1 METPGDYRE
10 SSSTRCSTTTTGE
23 HDARSS
29 NCIGRPAIRGGW
41 RRWRER
47 CDRSPGPRWS
57 CGASTTPT
65 SRSATPSANAR
76 CSQVQRSSSS
86 SRAATGRS
94 RTTPVRSRRRCC
106 HSLEGSCAAESPDA
120 FLTVT
125 ESTAPG
131 TYCTATRDGR
141 WRMSRTVTGRT
152 RREWLRMM
160 AAMGAG
166 ALVDGLLPRELARA
180 ANHPQDPVAAARARI
195 GAIPIQAQPLGE
207 NLTLLAGPG
216 GNVVVLRGSDGLVV
230 VDTFVAPAWP
240 KFQESLKGF
249 AVPVKFVIN
258 THWHF
263 DHTDNNAPLRAGGA
277 TLVAHENT
285 KLRMTEP
292 HHLAVLELDFPP
304 SPAAALPQRVFKDGY
319 KLEANG
325 DRLAVTHVPPAHTDT
340 DVVVRFEKA
349 NVLHAGDVFFNGRY
363 PYIDGS
369 RSEEHTFELQS
380 RGHLVCRLLLEKK
393 KIKYQPWCAHSIASP
408 PVAAVSL

>member
-1 METPGDYRE
+1 
-10 SSSTRCSTTTTGE
+10 
-23 HDARSS
+23 
-29 NCIGRPAIRGGW
+29 
-41 RRWRER
+41 
-47 CDRSPGPRWS
+47 
-57 CGASTTPT
+57 
-65 SRSATPSANAR
+65 
-76 CSQVQRSSSS
+76 
-86 SRAATGRS
+86 
-94 RTTPVRSRRRCC
+94 
-106 HSLEGSCAAESPDA
+106 
-120 FLTVT
+120 
-125 ESTAPG
+125 
-131 TYCTATRDGR
+131 
-141 WRMSRTVTGRT
+141 MSRTVTGRT

-180 ANHPQDPVAAARARI
+180 ANPPQDPVAAARARI

-216 GNVVVLRGSDGLVV
+216 GNVVVLHGSDGMVV

-304 SPAAALPQRVFKDGY
+304 SPAGALPQRVFKDGY

-325 DRLAVTHVPPAHTDT
+325 ERLAVTHVPPAHTDT

-369 RSEEHTFELQS
+369 TGGRVD
-380 RGHLVCRLLLEKK
+380 GMIAAADRLLTLADGDT
-393 KIKYQPWCAHSIASP
+393 KIVPGHGPLGTKADLAKFRDMLSTAADRVRKLKASGKSVEECA
-408 PVAAVSL
+408 AAKPFADLDVDWGKGTFNSDAFVKVVYLTL